1 MAKKADLKLQGLRK
15 LPDRVMAIH
24 ENDGNGGVIFNAI
37 LEYGNFLA
45 NESGKELCEQAE
57 TDLKCGEETN
67 QKHLS

>member
-1 MAKKADLKLQGLRK
+1 
-15 LPDRVMAIH
+15 MAIH